1 MKMEIFQLRHAALVA
16 ALALAMGAPLS
27 FADEVPVD
35 NSTAVIGL
43 PGTGIGAGIVVGDG
57 ALTDPPAPVVGE
69 DLVIDPPALPVEG
82 DDVVLGDPVPVDGG
96 EVVVDPVPVEGTD
109 VAVDPLPV
117 EGTDVAVDPL
127 PVEGT
132 DVAVDPVPIDRG
144 GIVLDPVPVE
154 GTDVVVQDLVPVEGN
169 EAVIDD
175 TPPEP
180 VAMDDCGV
188 ICQNVAGELPP
199 EAHYRGVDEVPAEV
213 LQFSSNGEP
222 PAPSVDLSAEL
233 NSAVGAIGAAEQLGA
248 ADVAGGDNTVLE
260 PLATSAPGAVVAN
273 AANGDSVS
281 VIRNGHLR

>member
-1 MKMEIFQLRHAALVA
+1 MKMEIFKLRHAALVA

-35 NSTAVIGL
+35 NGTAVIGL

-57 ALTDPPAPVVGE
+57 ALTDPPAPVVGD

-82 DDVVLGDPVPVDGG
+82 DGVVLGDPVPVDGG
-96 EVVVDPVPVEGTD
+96 EVVV
-109 VAVDPLPV
+109 
-117 EGTDVAVDPL
+117 
-127 PVEGT
+127 
-132 DVAVDPVPIDRG
+132 
-144 GIVLDPVPVE
+144 DPVPVE

-222 PAPSVDLSAEL
+222 PVPSVDLSAEL
-233 NSAVGAIGAAEQLGA
+233 NGAVGAIGAAEQLGA